1 MKKVLLFF
9 IVFFTV
15 TITLSSCAQTP
26 QPLETAPTIPNSSES
41 LDRSRVDLVEQ
52 VWVKLI
58 PEEGT
63 DTTYGIPLSIENTE
77 MFIDWHYSLELSSS
91 EREIIDAALDPLA
104 APCCD
109 DYPIRTC

>member
-9 IVFFTV
+9 MVFLIV
-15 TITLSSCAQTP
+15 TITLSSCTQTS
-26 QPLETAPTIPNSSES
+26 QSSETAPTIPSSSES
-41 LDRSRVDLVEQ
+41 LNRSKVDLVEQ

-91 EREIIDAALDPLA
+91 EKKIMDTALDSLV

-109 DYPIRTC
+109 DYSIRTC